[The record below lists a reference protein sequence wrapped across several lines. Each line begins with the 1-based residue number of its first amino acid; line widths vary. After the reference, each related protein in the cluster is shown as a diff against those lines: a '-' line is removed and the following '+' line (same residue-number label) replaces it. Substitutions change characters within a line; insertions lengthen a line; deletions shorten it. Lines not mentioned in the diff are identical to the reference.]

1 MDENEF
7 EFLGEIYLSREVDLS
22 NGCKGCSIMTQTHGC
37 AANLFK
43 DGSIPD
49 CDPGYRIDG
58 RNVIFAEKQ
67 T

>member
-7 EFLGEIYLSREVDLS
+7 EFCGDTYQAIEVPLS
-22 NGCKGCSIMTQTHGC
+22 NGCKGCGIWTQTHGC

-43 DGSIPD
+43 VGSIPD

-58 RNVIFAEKQ
+58 RNVIFVEKHP
-67 T
+67 